1 MFQYCISLKK
11 LDLSSFNTCNVT
23 DLNEIFADCTSLI
36 FLNIMNFSL
45 NFCYNLEDMFYNLNE
60 NCKII
65 QYDHKIEEILEIN

>member
-1 MFQYCISLKK
+1 MFQYCISLKE

-45 NFCYNLEDMFYNLNE
+45 NFCYNL
-60 NCKII
+60 
-65 QYDHKIEEILEIN
+65 